1 MLLFPSNA
9 VTVKLNAD
17 PAVADAGAET
27 AKCVAG
33 GTVTA
38 MELELPV
45 IDGVTVSVAV
55 RVWFPAVFK
64 VAENVPTPFVKIEF
78 AGKTAVPS
86 LLVKCTVPAYAA
98 ALLLNGS
105 SAVTVKLS
113 AAPPVA
119 VAGAETT
126 KCVAAAALTAIVLD
140 VPAIDAVTISV
151 AVTVWLPAVF
161 KVAENVPA
169 PLVNTEFAGNTAAP
183 SLLVKCTVPA

>member
-17 PAVADAGAET
+17 PAVADVGAET

-33 GTVTA
+33 STVTA
-38 MELELPV
+38 IVLELPV

-64 VAENVPTPFVKIEF
+64 VAENVPTPPVSIEF
-78 AGKTAVPS
+78 AGSTAAPS
-86 LLVKCTVPAYAA
+86 LLVKCIVPTYAA

-119 VAGAETT
+119 VAGAETA
-126 KCVAAAALTAIVLD
+126 KCMAAAALTAIVLD
-140 VPAIDAVTISV
+140 VPAIDAVTVSA

-161 KVAENVPA
+161 KVAENVPT
-169 PLVNTEFAGNTAAP
+169 PFVRIEFAGKTAAP
-183 SLLVKCTVPA
+183 SLLVKCTVPP